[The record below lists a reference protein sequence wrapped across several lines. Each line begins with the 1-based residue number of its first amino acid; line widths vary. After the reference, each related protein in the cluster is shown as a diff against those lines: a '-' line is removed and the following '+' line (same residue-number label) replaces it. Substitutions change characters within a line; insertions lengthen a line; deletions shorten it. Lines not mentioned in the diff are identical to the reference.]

1 MDEGSLVT
9 CVMIFL
15 NGEKYIA
22 EAIDSILAQT
32 YRNWELV
39 LVDDGT
45 TDGATAIAQDYAQ
58 RHPNRVRYIDH
69 PGHENRGM
77 SASRNAGVR
86 AGRGHFVSF
95 LDADDVWLPDRL
107 EKFVKIAG
115 RFPEAGMIYGP
126 TLYWY
131 SWAEERGVAPPVD
144 GQDDFAGHLDLPVN
158 RLIPPPVAMR
168 RFLTTKGGCLPGI
181 CSLLIRR
188 DAYDDIGGFEPDFRG
203 LYEDQAFLS
212 KMTLAYPVV
221 VIVDVLDKYRQHSE
235 SCCYRSAESGEYHA
249 EDYHPARFT
258 YLEWLRTY
266 CRVNDI
272 ADAVIDREIRR
283 QTRPYRW
290 PIIIHATHFASRLEQ
305 SGKAF
310 LQRVLPDPVTQRAQ
324 SALNRMRDRRRE
336 RRAREQATSAKDNF

>member
-39 LVDDGT
+39 LVDDGS
-45 TDGATAIAQDYAQ
+45 TDGATSIAQDYAQ
-58 RHPNRVRYIDH
+58 RHPDRVRYIDH

-86 AGRGHFVSF
+86 AGRGQFVSF

-107 EKFVKIAG
+107 EKFIKVAG

-126 TLYWY
+126 TLYWS
-131 SWAEERGVAPPVD
+131 SWAEERGVAPPVE
-144 GQDDFAGHLDLPVN
+144 GQADFVGHLDLPVD

-168 RFLTTKGGCLPGI
+168 RFLTTMGGCLPGI
-181 CSLLIRR
+181 CSLLISR
-188 DAYDDIGGFEPDFRG
+188 DAYDDIGGFESEFRG
-203 LYEDQAFLS
+203 LYEDQVFLS
-212 KMTLAYPVV
+212 KMTLAYSVV
-221 VIVDVLDKYRQHSE
+221 VIAEVLDKYRQHSE

-249 EDYHPARFT
+249 DDYHPARFT

-266 CRVNDI
+266 CRTNGI

-290 PIIIHATHFASRLEQ
+290 PIIIHATRFATRFGKK
-305 SGKAF
+305 GKAY
-310 LQRVLPDPVTQRAQ
+310 LQRVLPARVTRRAQ
-324 SALNRMRDRRRE
+324 SALDRMRDRRRDL
-336 RRAREQATSAKDNF
+336 RARKQAASAKDDF

>member
-1 MDEGSLVT
+1 MDEGPLVT

-32 YRNWELV
+32 YRNWELI

-45 TDGATAIAQDYAQ
+45 TDGATTIAQHYA
-58 RHPNRVRYIDH
+58 RRYPDQILYMDH

-77 SASRNAGVR
+77 SASRNAGVL
-86 AGRGHFVSF
+86 AGQGSFLSF
-95 LDADDVWLPDRL
+95 LDADDIWHPDRL
-107 EKFVKIAG
+107 DHFLKVAG
-115 RFPEAGMIYGP
+115 CFPEAGMIYGP

-131 SWAEERGVAPPVD
+131 SWAEERGVVPPVE
-144 GQDDFAGHLDLPVN
+144 GQDDFVGHLDLPVD
-158 RLIPPPVAMR
+158 RLIPPPFAMR

-203 LYEDQAFLS
+203 LYEDQVFLS

-221 VIVDVLDKYRQHSE
+221 IIDDVLDKYRQHSE
-235 SCCYRSAESGEYHA
+235 SCCFRSAETGEYHA
-249 EDYHPARFT
+249 EDFHPARFT
-258 YLEWLRTY
+258 YLEWLRAY
-266 CRVNDI
+266 CKANGI
-272 ADAVIDREIRR
+272 ADPVIDREIRS

-290 PIIIHATHFASRLEQ
+290 PIIIRAARFAKRLEQ
-305 SGKAF
+305 SGKRF
-310 LQRVLPDPVTQRAQ
+310 LQRALPAWVARRAQ
-324 SALNRMRDRRRE
+324 SALDRMRDWRRD
-336 RRAREQATSAKDNF
+336 RRARKQAVSAKDDF